1 MLLRQP
7 PSGPSVTNPTFAI
20 PPANVNVSTAALI
33 DVNKG
38 PAQDLTLTA
47 NANVLLDHLP
57 DGQTAWYQV
66 FVIQGGAGSFVPTFV
81 GAKTPGGTPLTFSTA
96 PGSVD
101 VVSLCWYRNVL
112 YATIGG
118 LAFA

>member
-1 MLLRQP
+1 MGP
-7 PSGPSVTNPTFAI
+7 PVPNPTFPI
-20 PPANVNVSTAALI
+20 PPANVNVSTSALI
-33 DVNKG
+33 DVAKG

-57 DGQTAWYQV
+57 NNETAWYQIL
-66 FVIQGGAGSFVPTFV
+66 VIQGGAGSFVPTFV
-81 GAKTPGGTPLTFSTA
+81 GAKTPGGTPLVYSTA
-96 PGSVD
+96 PGAAD
-101 VVSLCWYRNVL
+101 VVSLWWYRNVL